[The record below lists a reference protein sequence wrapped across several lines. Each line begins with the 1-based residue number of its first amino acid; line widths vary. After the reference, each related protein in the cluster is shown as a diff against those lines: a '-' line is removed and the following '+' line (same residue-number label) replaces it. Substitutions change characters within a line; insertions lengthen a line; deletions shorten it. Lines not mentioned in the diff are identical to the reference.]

1 MQNMLFSGVS
11 RPSRFL
17 NDLYFT
23 TCFKS
28 YYRAAV
34 VKYSGYLVLSAN
46 SFTVFNEDERSRR
59 KEGLSAC

>member
-34 VKYSGYLVLSAN
+34 VKYSRYLVLSGGPFLKKSQTFTTRLIN
-46 SFTVFNEDERSRR
+46 S
-59 KEGLSAC
+59 